1 MDQKSEA
8 GQSERKSGWF
18 TSVLLAIAAL
28 LLRLLLNAFV
38 NPGAPYLTFFLATAT
53 SAALGGFWP
62 GIVTLLLGGIFS
74 GFLAPSGGFAHLND
88 PTDPYGLLRYFVAGG
103 FVCWICQALISSRD
117 RARLAELR
125 LMESERQL
133 RIQAEALQRSNRD
146 LEQFAFVASH
156 DLREPLR
163 IVNIYSELLIA
174 RLHSDSPNQLQQYRF
189 FIESA
194 VKRMEDLIRD
204 VLHYSRAIHSEGLP
218 EVVDANAAAAQA
230 IDILRLSA
238 EETGAEILLEPLP
251 AVLAAAA
258 PLTQV
263 FQNLLSNAIKYRR
276 CGVPPRIRVTSIV
289 QDETVTIAVIDN
301 GIGFDPQFAD
311 KIFRLFARLN
321 GSEYEGTGLGL
332 AICKRV
338 IERYGGTIRADGS
351 PGTGSTF
358 SFTLPAA
365 PLLPRTEILGDGL

>member
-18 TSVLLAIAAL
+18 TAVLLAIAAL
-28 LLRLLLNAFV
+28 LIRLLLNAFV
-38 NPGAPYLTFFLATAT
+38 NQLHLTFFLATAT

-62 GIVTLLLGGIFS
+62 GIVTLLLGGLFS

-88 PTDPYGLLRYFVAGG
+88 PTDPCGLLRYFVAGG

-189 FIESA
+189 HREC
-194 VKRMEDLIRD
+194 RE
-204 VLHYSRAIHSEGLP
+204 
-218 EVVDANAAAAQA
+218 ANG
-230 IDILRLSA
+230 R
-238 EETGAEILLEPLP
+238 PHP
-251 AVLAAAA
+251 
-258 PLTQV
+258 
-263 FQNLLSNAIKYRR
+263 
-276 CGVPPRIRVTSIV
+276 
-289 QDETVTIAVIDN
+289 
-301 GIGFDPQFAD
+301 
-311 KIFRLFARLN
+311 
-321 GSEYEGTGLGL
+321 
-332 AICKRV
+332 
-338 IERYGGTIRADGS
+338 
-351 PGTGSTF
+351 
-358 SFTLPAA
+358 
-365 PLLPRTEILGDGL
+365 